1 MPYRHAHYFLLLL
14 IALSALAFWP
24 MYFGVLPSAA
34 AAVHFHAFTAS
45 TWIVLLA
52 FQSWAIHRQRRE
64 WHRIVGM
71 ASLGV
76 FPFFFA
82 GSLLIVHTMAYNFA
96 TGDLFDGLFG
106 ARFAAV
112 DLVAVVA
119 IAWLYWSGLRWRRKV
134 HLHARYMFATGFF
147 LLAPIFTRLL
157 AEFVPGLQLAPPTFG
172 HLPFNVESATFGA
185 LLLALA
191 LAWRQPKHGR
201 PWLVTAGLLALQM
214 VLFSTL
220 GAFGPWEALVRV
232 FGGLPAP
239 VLFSS
244 GLAVGACI
252 SWLGWNSIPPRREH
266 AVEAPAIVGG

>member
-1 MPYRHAHYFLLLL
+1 MPYRHAHYLLLLL
-14 IALSALAFWP
+14 IALTGLAFWP
-24 MYFGVLPSAA
+24 MYFAVLPSAA
-34 AAVHFHAFTAS
+34 GAIHFHAFTAS

-52 FQSWAIHRQRRE
+52 FQSWAIHHQSKK
-64 WHRIVGM
+64 WHRIVGI

-82 GSLLIVHTMAYNFA
+82 GCLLIVHTMASNFA

-134 HLHARYMFATGFF
+134 HLHARYMVATVFF
-147 LLAPIFTRLL
+147 LLAPIFTRLF
-157 AEFVPGLQLAPPTFG
+157 AEFVPGLQLKPPKFE
-172 HLPFNVESATFGA
+172 HLPFNVELATFGA

-191 LAWRQPKHGR
+191 LAWSQPKHAR
-201 PWLVTAGLLALQM
+201 PWMISAGLLALQL

-220 GAFGPWEALVRV
+220 GV
-232 FGGLPAP
+232 FRSWKTLMRIFAGLPTP
-239 VLFSS
+239 LLFSS
-244 GLAVGACI
+244 GLAVGALI
-252 SWLGWNSIPPRREH
+252 SWLGWNSLPPRREH
-266 AVEAPAIVGG
+266 AVGASATVGG